1 MVSGRAEM
9 NMIWVILRVMATLT
23 PPYQASSPIGYSG
36 YIESTRTSAEAPNVM
51 RSVWNVPMSG
61 GRIHG
66 SVDCLDSSTAK

>member
-23 PPYQASSPIGYSG
+23 PPYQASRPVG

-61 GRIHG
+61 GRIHD